1 MAAAML
7 STRIAFP
14 QAVSRRDCGNQFN
27 QVSTSKLFA
36 DDREEAE
43 AEEANNNSTKNNTHT
58 YRPNSI
64 RLFEILIASNK
75 IVNMRNIDI
84 VIAHRHL

>member
-1 MAAAML
+1 MIEKKEKKKQKKPITIL
-7 STRIAFP
+7 PRT
-14 QAVSRRDCGNQFN
+14 
-27 QVSTSKLFA
+27 
-36 DDREEAE
+36 
-43 AEEANNNSTKNNTHT
+43 THT

-64 RLFEILIASNK
+64 RLFEILVANNK